1 MKVGL
6 IGHSTFTCVT
16 LAAVLYCIAL
26 CVTVPAYVELRD
38 SPNRT
43 DSFHTMALSCNVASI
58 VSFLAVLVVS
68 IVFACLARHSST
80 DGEKIYNFYTP
91 MSYATVIL
99 AESIA
104 ITGTTVA
111 GLLLMFSGI
120 VKTSLV
126 WAAAGL
132 NLVAAGGGVVAVVV
146 ASLVLLITK
155 RRGHCSLLGRVTF
168 IVQDILVVMS
178 LVAALLTIFF
188 HTNVTV
194 HSSVTEYRKGL
205 SAAFFSGLT
214 GGAFFLSMFVCY
226 SLIIWYEKMWVKYKE
241 VAAYGPRVAMVMV
254 LLWLLLTF
262 GNILSGG
269 LMMAVSTRIP
279 SDATHHE
286 SLGYLVGAFNFINP
300 VVCFTVLIV
309 ATAIFVYYT
318 SRQGTTSISTEN

>member
-58 VSFLAVLVVS
+58 LSFLAVLVVS
-68 IVFACLARHSST
+68 IVFACLAGHSST
-80 DGEKIYNFYTP
+80 DEKKKYNFYTP

-104 ITGTTVA
+104 ITGTMVA

-146 ASLVLLITK
+146 ASLVLLTTK

-194 HSSVTEYRKGL
+194 QSSVTEYRKGL

-226 SLIIWYEKMWVKYKE
+226 SLIICYETKFVKYKE
-241 VAAYGPRVAMVMV
+241 IAAYGPRVAMVMV
-254 LLWLLLTF
+254 LLWLLLSF

-286 SLGYLVGAFNFINP
+286 SLGYLVGALNFINP

-309 ATAIFVYYT
+309 ATVIFVCST
-318 SRQGTTSISTEN
+318 SQGTTCISTEN

>member
-1 MKVGL
+1 MRVEY
-6 IGHSTFTCVT
+6 STTIFVI
-16 LAAVLYCIAL
+16 LSAVLYCISL
-26 CVTVPAYVELRD
+26 CVTVPAYFELRD
-38 SPNRT
+38 SSNRM

-58 VSFLAVLVVS
+58 VFFLTALVVS

-104 ITGTTVA
+104 IAGTTVA
-111 GLLLMFSGI
+111 GILLMFSGI
-120 VKTSLV
+120 IKTSFV

-146 ASLVLLITK
+146 ASLVLLTTK
-155 RRGHCSLLGRVTF
+155 RRGHCSLLGAVTF
-168 IVQDILVVMS
+168 IVQDVLVVMS

-194 HSSVTEYRKGL
+194 HYGITEYRKGL

-226 SLIIWYEKMWVKYKE
+226 SLIICYETKWVKDKQK
-241 VAAYGPRVAMVMV
+241 AAYGPRVAMVMV
-254 LLWLLLTF
+254 LVWLLLTV

-269 LMMAVSTRIP
+269 LMISVSTRIP

-286 SLGYLVGAFNFINP
+286 SLGYLVGALNYINP

-318 SRQGTTSISTEN
+318 SRQGTTCISTEN